1 MLTVRKLLEIGLPD
15 RVLKNSMNT
24 VLRDITKIWSEDIRG
39 DSIIL
44 YSDEYTRKFE
54 LEGKWVDCVKYL
66 HKKWTAE
73 RKNVPLFLKLS
84 VNVWYTLTLDGP
96 ELSLAKC
103 EYDTLTDMLCNCFE
117 YFNATFYANENC
129 QWLFGYMM
137 EVRTDLFLNLGLEYD
152 TIEQRGKALIEK
164 ASNKEN
170 LFAQLLFALDNFSD
184 NVIESR
190 RKKVREHIL
199 EYFDDS
205 QEIDR
210 YFIEILT
217 AAIG

>member
-1 MLTVRKLLEIGLPD
+1 M
-15 RVLKNSMNT
+15 
-24 VLRDITKIWSEDIRG
+24 
-39 DSIIL
+39 IL

-54 LEGKWVDCVKYL
+54 LEGKWINCIQYL

-73 RKNVPLFLKLS
+73 RENIALFLKLS
-84 VNVWYTLTLDGP
+84 VNTWYTLTLDGP
-96 ELSLAKC
+96 ELSLKKG

-117 YFNATFYANENC
+117 YFNATFSTNENC

-137 EVRTDLFLNLGLEYD
+137 EVRTDLFLNSGLEYN
-152 TIEQRGKALIEK
+152 TIEQRGKSLIEK
-164 ASNKEN
+164 ASNNEN
-170 LFAQLLFALDNFSD
+170 LFAQLLFALDNCSEKE
-184 NVIESR
+184 IERR

-205 QEIDR
+205 QEVDQ

-217 AAIG
+217 VAVGYKIYFSFFKGSKNIILYIL